1 MKYGTLFSVRLAG
14 LLLAM
19 GLGTS
24 AAGAAQSS
32 TTCDRPCLSGHITQ
46 VLYAF
51 VKHDVSKLPV
61 AANLRVTEDADEKK
75 LDATNAM
82 RYITGLRGYRQE
94 FLDER
99 EGIAGAH
106 VMVEESG
113 APVMLVVRLKI
124 VANQIT
130 EMELVATH
138 SRTEGLIFN
147 LEHLQAA
154 SEGMNYVP
162 RPEQLNSRAEI
173 IAAALKYPEGLAK
186 AETFAAVN
194 APFADDAYRFENGQL
209 MAGPGCTFNP
219 GCSDIDQQ
227 SLTIFKRLGAPIY
240 RIAAVD
246 ERMGVV
252 WLRLAWGVQREGG
265 DQLTAFEAFKVYDG
279 KLHAVEAFIRILPI
293 EKRDGGW
300 KQGL

>member
-1 MKYGTLFSVRLAG
+1 MKSRTIVG
-14 LLLAM
+14 LLLTA
-19 GLGTS
+19 GLGAFS
-24 AAGAAQSS
+24 ANAAQPS
-32 TTCDRPCLSGHITQ
+32 TACDRACLSGHITQ

-61 AANLRVTEDADEKK
+61 AATLRVTEDADEKK
-75 LDATNAM
+75 LASTNAV

-94 FLDER
+94 FIDER

-113 APVMLVVRLKI
+113 APVMLVVRLRI

-147 LEHLQAA
+147 LEHLGAA
-154 SEGMNYVP
+154 SEGMSYVP
-162 RPEQLNSRAEI
+162 RPEQLNTRAEI

-209 MAGPGCTFNP
+209 MAGPGCTFAA
-219 GCSDIDQQ
+219 GCQDIDQQ
-227 SLTIFKRLGAPIY
+227 SLAIFKRLGAPIY

-246 ERMGVV
+246 ERMGIV

-279 KLHAVEAFIRILPI
+279 KLRAVEAFIRILPI

-300 KQGL
+300 K

>member
-1 MKYGTLFSVRLAG
+1 MNKTLIG
-14 LLLAM
+14 LLLLCAV
-19 GLGTS
+19 GG
-24 AAGAAQSS
+24 ARAAQAPQ
-32 TTCDRPCLSGHITQ
+32 TCDRICLSGHLTQ

-51 VKHDVSKLPV
+51 VKRDASKLPL
-61 AANLRVTEDADEKK
+61 APNLRVTEDADEKQ
-75 LDATNAM
+75 LAATNAM

-124 VANQIT
+124 VQQQIT

-138 SRTEGLIFN
+138 SRSEGLIFN
-147 LEHLQAA
+147 LQHLGAA
-154 SEGMNYVP
+154 SEGMSYVP
-162 RPEQLNSRAEI
+162 RPGQLNTREEI
-173 IAAALKYPEGLAK
+173 IAIALKYPEGLAK

-194 APFADDAYRFENGQL
+194 APFTDDAYRFENGQL
-209 MAGPGCTFNP
+209 MAGPGCTFSA
-219 GCSDIDQQ
+219 GCADIDQQ
-227 SLTIFKRLGAPIY
+227 SLAIFKRLGPPIH

-246 ERMGVV
+246 ERMGIV

-300 KQGL
+300 R

>member
-1 MKYGTLFSVRLAG
+1 VNKTLMAM
-14 LLLAM
+14 LLLCAAS
-19 GLGTS
+19 S
-24 AAGAAQSS
+24 ANAAQAAK
-32 TTCDRPCLSGHITQ
+32 TCDRECLRGYVTQ

-75 LDATNAM
+75 LASTNAV
-82 RYITGLRGYRQE
+82 RYITGLAGYRQD

-99 EGIAGAH
+99 EGISGAS

-124 VANQIT
+124 ANEKIT

-147 LEHLQAA
+147 LEHLGAA
-154 SEGMNYVP
+154 SEGMSYVP

-186 AETFAAVN
+186 AENFAAVN

-209 MAGPGCTFNP
+209 MAGPGCTFAA
-219 GCSDIDQQ
+219 GCQDISKQ
-227 SLTIFKRLGAPIY
+227 SLAIFKRLGAPIY

-246 ERMGVV
+246 ERMGIV
-252 WLRLAWGVQREGG
+252 WLRLAWGAQREGG

-300 KQGL
+300 K

>member
-1 MKYGTLFSVRLAG
+1 MKNRIIGLPLAA
-14 LLLAM
+14 LLLAAN
-19 GLGTS
+19 LGNT
-24 AAGAAQSS
+24 ATAAQPS
-32 TTCDRPCLSGHITQ
+32 TACDRECMRGYITQ

-51 VKHDVSKLPV
+51 VKRDASKLPV
-61 AANLRVTEDADEKK
+61 ADNLRVTEDADEKK
-75 LDATNAM
+75 LSATNAM
-82 RYITGLRGYRQE
+82 RYITALRGYRQE
-94 FLDER
+94 FIDER

-113 APVMLVVRLKI
+113 APVMLVVRLRI
-124 VANQIT
+124 ANQKIT

-138 SRTEGLIFN
+138 SRSEGLIFN
-147 LEHLQAA
+147 LQHLGAA
-154 SEGMNYVP
+154 SEGMSFVP
-162 RPEQLNSRAEI
+162 RPEQLNTREQI

-186 AETFAAVN
+186 AENFAAVN

-209 MAGPGCTFNP
+209 MAGPGCTFAA
-219 GCSDIDQQ
+219 GCQNISTQ
-227 SLTIFKRLGAPIY
+227 SLSIFKRLGAPIY

-246 ERMGVV
+246 ERMGIV

-300 KQGL
+300 K